1 MSRDHF
7 THMANDEFKTR
18 ESIKDAIYT
27 QTEGMSL
34 NINTELQSSHTE
46 RNTVVIEF
54 LLEVRR
60 GDARMHVD
68 NRVEFL
74 NGGPENVILGLIVH
88 EHLFTIGA
96 G

>member
-1 MSRDHF
+1 MGRDHF
-7 THMANDEFKTR
+7 THVTNDELETG
-18 ESIKDAIYT
+18 ESIKDTIHT

-46 RNTVVIEF
+46 CNTVVIEF

-68 NRVEFL
+68 NRIEFL
-74 NGGPENVILGLIVH
+74 DRGPENVVLGLIVH
-88 EHLFTIGA
+88 KHLFTVGA
-96 G
+96 C